1 MGMGFMGGFS
11 GRLGPAVGYCW
22 QGRWCLRS
30 LPARVRNPRT
40 ERQQAHR
47 MMFRD
52 EVRLA
57 ARMAWPIDM
66 TMRLLARTSGMT
78 ARNMFMQ
85 MNQGA
90 FGWAEG
96 RLAVD
101 WQRLRLSTG
110 PLAPVALGVPQVEAK
125 TLTVSFEKNPLGMR
139 ARGGDEVWLYVYC
152 PALEQGCLAAAVH
165 RRAGR
170 VSLLLPDGFEASELW
185 LYAYVSDGMGQF
197 SETCTAHYDGT
208 MPYVSINDN
217 VDTPEAGLQGAAS
230 VADDVVGAE
239 EDLRDG
245 AHEGLVV
252 GGADADIVVGPPL
265 HEVGGWRSE
274 V

>member
-1 MGMGFMGGFS
+1 MAKMDMGYMGGFS
-11 GRLGPAVGYCW
+11 GRLGTAVGYCW

-66 TMRLLARTSGMT
+66 TLRLLARTSGMT
-78 ARNMFMQ
+78 ARNLFVK

-90 FGWAEG
+90 FGWDG
-96 RLAVD
+96 GCLTVD

-110 PLAPVALGVPQVEAK
+110 PLAPVALGVPQVEGRV
-125 TLTVSFEKNPLGMR
+125 LTVGFEKNPLGMR
-139 ARGGDEVWLYVYC
+139 ARGGDEVWLYVYS
-152 PALEQGCLAAAVH
+152 PALERGCLAAAVH

-170 VSLLLPDGFEASELW
+170 ISLLLPDGFEASELW
-185 LYAYVSDGMGQF
+185 LYAYVADAMGQY
-197 SETCTAHYDGT
+197 SETSAAHYDGT
-208 MPYVSINDN
+208 ASEAV
-217 VDTPEAGLQGAAS
+217 VDQMVGVPEGSPS

-239 EDLRDG
+239 DDLADA
-245 AHEGLVV
+245 AHEGFVV
-252 GGADADIVVGPPL
+252 GGADADVVVGPPL